1 LIPDAKN
8 LSVVLSRLMLRKAF
22 RKLLMDRLIKFYPE
36 FEDLTVHTEAGTQQ
50 IYVQE
55 SDLHSP
61 VPTSRLSDGTL
72 RWLCLLAILLHPEPP
87 PLVCIEEPEI
97 GLHPDIV
104 VELAELL
111 REASTRMQLIVTTH
125 SRTLVDGLTGTP
137 EDVIVCEKDEGSTRL
152 HRLDADDL
160 RVWLERYSLGQLWSR
175 GQLGGNRW

>member
-1 LIPDAKN
+1 MQRKGFQKKLIG
-8 LSVVLSRLMLRKAF
+8 
-22 RKLLMDRLIKFYPE
+22 KLITFYPE
-36 FEDLTVHTEAGTQQ
+36 FEDLRVIPEAGTEQ
-50 IYVQE
+50 IYFQE
-55 SDLHSP
+55 RDLYSL
-61 VPTSRLSDGTL
+61 VPASRLSDGTF
-72 RWLCLLAILLHPEPP
+72 RWLCLLAILLDPDPP

-137 EDVIVCEKDEGSTRL
+137 EDVIVCEKDQGSTRL
-152 HRLDADDL
+152 RRLDADDL

>member
-1 LIPDAKN
+1 LN
-8 LSVVLSRLMLRKAF
+8 TL
-22 RKLLMDRLIKFYPE
+22 YPE
-36 FEDLTVHTEAGTQQ
+36 FEGLSVTAAEGTLQ
-50 IYVQE
+50 IYFQE
-55 SDLHSP
+55 NDLFSL
-61 VPTSRLSDGTL
+61 VPATRLSDGTF

-111 REASTRMQLIVTTH
+111 REASKKMQLIVTTH
-125 SRTLVDGLTGTP
+125 SSTLVDSLTRTP
-137 EDVIVCEKDEGSTRL
+137 EAVIVCEKVKGATKLR
-152 HRLDADDL
+152 RLDADDL